1 MPSIT
6 VDSLLKSYPYDKL
19 NQTKRYRIYSTLL
32 DRMFYEITYFNKY
45 FLLGVTQIEGDTEIT
60 MDLLRQTEKKAFILF
75 SNSNIPNIISDV
87 NNEYRLLR
95 RMIISVNFD
104 IDMIKKDETCNCFNL
119 FCL

>member
-6 VDSLLKSYPYDKL
+6 VDSLLRSYPYDKL

-75 SNSNIPNIISDV
+75 YNSNIPNIITDV

-104 IDMIKKDETCNCFNL
+104 IDMIQKDETCNCFNL